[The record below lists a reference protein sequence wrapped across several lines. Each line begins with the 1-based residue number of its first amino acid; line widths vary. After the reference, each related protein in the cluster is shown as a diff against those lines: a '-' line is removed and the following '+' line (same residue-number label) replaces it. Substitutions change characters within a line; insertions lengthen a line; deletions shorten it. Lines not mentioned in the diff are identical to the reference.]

1 MPLESLRKWI
11 SGKKENK
18 AENLRKQREILEMD
32 ISEDKEEVYFLFDH
46 LTEGGR
52 ELCLRLLG
60 ETKYTLEKT
69 SIVFE
74 NEEDAKKLIRILSII
89 KKWRAWDKRDCLIRL
104 CTKYNIEQTF
114 VKTQSEADTE
124 EEEFEIMCEDL
135 DVKRENERRRKEAKK
150 NKK

>member
-1 MPLESLRKWI
+1 M
-11 SGKKENK
+11 
-18 AENLRKQREILEMD
+18 
-32 ISEDKEEVYFLFDH
+32 
-46 LTEGGR
+46 
-52 ELCLRLLG
+52 LG

-74 NEEDAKKLIRILSII
+74 NEEDAKRLIRILSII
-89 KKWRAWDKRDCLIRL
+89 KKWRAWDKRDCLTKL